1 VKGKLTGRGILI
13 WLGGFFGVIVAVNV
27 VFIWT
32 SIATYRGEDEQKPY
46 LQGIEFNHTLERRAE
61 QAKLGWTSH
70 IAAQR
75 LASGA
80 VEVIVTLKDASGAPQ
95 SVSGLYGELRH
106 PADENRDRALHLVER
121 AKGEYLAQLSGVKAG
136 AWDVM
141 ISTPSKDLPFEA
153 SERLWV
159 R

>member
-1 VKGKLTGRGILI
+1 VKSKITGRGILL
-13 WLGGFFGVIVAVNV
+13 WLGGFFGVVIAVNV
-27 VFIWT
+27 AFIWA
-32 SIATYRGEDEQKPY
+32 SIATFRGEDEQKPY

-75 LASGA
+75 LASG
-80 VEVIVTLKDASGAPQ
+80 VLQVTVMLKDASGAPQ
-95 SVSGLYGELRH
+95 SVSNLYGELRH
-106 PADENRDRALHLVER
+106 PADENRDRTLRLVEDG
-121 AKGEYLAQLSGVKAG
+121 KGTYEARISSVGAG
-136 AWDVM
+136 AWDVV
-141 ISTPSKDLPFEA
+141 ISTPPGNVPFEA

>member
-1 VKGKLTGRGILI
+1 MKGKLTGRGILL
-13 WLGGFFGVIVAVNV
+13 WLAGFFGVIIAVNV

-46 LQGIEFNHTLERRAE
+46 LQGIEYNQTLERRAE
-61 QAKLGWTSH
+61 QARLGWTSH

-75 LASGA
+75 LPSG
-80 VEVIVTLKDASGAPQ
+80 VVQVTVLLKDASGVPQ
-95 SVSGLYGELRH
+95 SVSSLRGELRH
-106 PADENRDRALHLVER
+106 PADENRDRPLQLIER
-121 AKGEYLAQLSGVKAG
+121 GKGEYQAQLSGVGAG

-141 ISTPSKDLPFEA
+141 ISTPAKDIPFEA

>member
-1 VKGKLTGRGILI
+1 VKGKLTGRGILL
-13 WLGGFFGVIVAVNV
+13 WLGGFFGFIIVVNV

-46 LQGIEFNHTLERRAE
+46 LQGIEFNRTLERRAE

-70 IAAQR
+70 IAAR
-75 LASGA
+75 RRPSGA
-80 VEVIVTLKDASGAPQ
+80 VQVTVSLRNASGAPQ
-95 SVSGLYGELRH
+95 SVSGLNGELRH

-121 AKGEYLAQLSGVKAG
+121 GKGEYQAQLSGVGAG

-141 ISTPSKDLPFEA
+141 ISTPHKDLPFEA